1 MTVEILGRACVAPSA
16 KNVEQLFELLRREV
30 CAVSAIPD
38 ERWAKAR
45 FWHPSRGMPGKSYT
59 FSAGVLADVYDF
71 DPAVFGISAR
81 EASYMDPQQRLLLQ
95 TVWRALE
102 DASVSQAE
110 LQKERVGVYIG
121 ASSLDNGNLQV
132 EDPASG
138 GPHFMTGNT
147 LSIVSN
153 RISHILGLNGP
164 SMTIDTACSS
174 SLVALHQAER
184 ALLDGEIDTAIV
196 GGVNLL
202 LHPFSFIGFSQA
214 RMLSPEGLCRA
225 YSENGEGYVR
235 AEGAGVVVLRRTDR
249 ALSDG
254 SRSRATLVASGMNSA
269 GRTNGISLPSREA
282 QAQLLRSIY
291 DDNGI
296 DPRALAFIEGH
307 GTGTKVGDPAEL
319 WAIGS
324 VLGKVRSQPL
334 LIGSIKSNIGHAEP
348 ASGVLGL
355 IKAVLSLENNYLPA
369 SLHAE
374 TLNDNVD
381 FDDLN
386 VEVNRTGRALPRT
399 EERRLAG
406 VNSFGFGGT
415 NVHVVISDPPSV
427 AEINVADEGGTFT
440 LSAHTQTAL
449 HTLLAEYNARFAVSS
464 DAEKADII
472 SATRN
477 RSKLKHRF
485 VAAGNS
491 AEDIA
496 NAVSS
501 YLYDGRD
508 AHSQMGEVPGRAVKT
523 AFVYA
528 GNGSQWAGMGVDAY
542 RENSAFKS
550 RFDHFSH
557 LFAER
562 AGIDIAALL
571 FADDLDQQ
579 LRDTRVAQPLLFA
592 VQAALTDCLVSFG
605 VKPDLVFGHSVGE
618 VAAAYAAGI
627 LSAEDATTVVSIRS
641 KHQHAL
647 AGMGTMAAVVMSEAA
662 AVTFAQRHGLHNI
675 MVAATNA
682 HNSVTISGPVE
693 EIKGF
698 KAAAQATRNAVH
710 ILDINYPFHHP
721 VIDGERDA
729 FLQEIP
735 SLTPQG
741 GHTTFISTVTGAE
754 IGGEQLDAR
763 YWWRNVREPIAFEAA
778 VNVALEAGC
787 NVFIE
792 ISPRPIL
799 SAYVTE
805 TAKQLS
811 ASAVV
816 LPTLARPGLA
826 DGIDPVERSAL
837 RGISHGVKVADV
849 GGRSRGITGI
859 DLPPLPFENAT
870 YRANMTSDAINV
882 FGRDGADGPY
892 TLLGWR
898 TDPNASV
905 WKNHIDALL
914 FPDLAGHVVDGKS
927 IMPGSAFIEIAVQA
941 ARGYYGT
948 PEVEITNLEIFRPLE
963 LRDNRM
969 AELLTRISPETGM
982 IEIASREYMSEDGWT
997 IHATARSRRSVGL
1010 SRKAEL
1016 NVVPLGKADAILA
1029 AEAYETA
1036 RRFGLDYAP
1045 CFQLLERAEVFGD
1058 RHILVNLR
1066 PAASPVHPHLTYGM
1080 DPVSTDAAFH
1090 GLVALFGTLTGEID
1104 GAPYIPVRFGAVRTA
1119 SSGQPIV
1126 RAIIHIQKFSANSLK
1141 ARIELLAEDGTLVAA
1156 LDDCRFRRTWLRQH
1170 STLDTVAFHYEAVA
1184 RQQTSSDTSSPAFAA
1199 LPANLFPNF
1208 AQAPAHEATL
1218 LLDAA
1223 VQRACHDI
1231 ALLLAGKDQT
1241 VSLSSLPG
1249 DPEFQ
1254 CFLSSSLYALEDA
1267 GIAQFIDT
1275 GWTIQPDSGL
1285 PPLSDLLNEIYR
1297 RFPQRVAESVLIN
1310 NAYRE
1315 TLERLAKGSYSEP
1328 VQSSSFLSDATL
1340 DHVRHH
1346 TALGRRREKLVIDA
1360 VHAALA
1366 DVQPGD
1372 GFTIVEAGAVSTAFS
1387 NRLADIAALKGARL
1401 VIVEPSDHLRR
1412 TLEIGFERN
1421 PSVDCLAPDDV
1432 SQLNR
1437 ADAVVSASGSLYGN
1451 FRQNSG
1457 LKDVL
1462 RTAASSAGRVA
1473 IAETSSSALSDFVF
1487 GLTENWFSGST
1498 TAEFPTGLFAS
1509 TSQWEDLLKECGFGT
1524 PAVTQSDSVEGGLL
1538 LVQAA
1543 TFTQAATGHVGASSF
1558 ASVFEVTQ
1566 SEGDSP
1572 ILSGGFSK
1580 PLLCPPDEARGAF
1593 DTLFAERLSYP
1604 LAVIF
1609 AVPEANAH
1617 SAGLQDAVLTLS
1629 AFAEAA
1635 RAHLRAQGSARV
1647 RLVVVAAGGSPVA
1660 SDQSD
1665 PDASGLWTFARVL
1678 QNEYEELDI
1687 FLLDATFSRSQT
1699 SDAVMSL
1706 LAYGGPEREWVCS
1719 ARTGLLSVVRAVPSY
1734 VSDAARKTS
1743 MFEAATIQQQTSGR
1757 VDSIVWTQDQVP
1769 VPGADEIVVKV
1780 AATGLNFRDVMWSMG
1795 LLPEEALED
1804 GFAGATIGMEMAG
1817 TVVAIGSAVTDLSLG
1832 DDVMGI
1838 GPKAFSTHM
1847 VVARDGVTKV
1857 PHGID
1862 LAAAATV
1869 PVAFLTAYYAMVE
1882 LGRVREGETIL
1893 IHGAAGGVGLAALQI
1908 AKLKGAKVI
1917 ATAGTVEKR
1926 RFLTLLGADHVFD
1939 SRSLAFVGDVLRVT
1953 DGEGVELVL
1962 NSLFAEAM
1970 ERSFE
1975 LVKPFGRFLEL
1986 GKRDYYSDRKLA
1998 LRPFRRNISYFGID
2012 ADQLL
2017 VKAPDLTRRIFADIG
2032 TLFSERKLT
2041 PLPYR
2046 AFHYDETGAAFRLM
2060 QNAGHIGKIVVRP
2073 PVQGQDHVQLF
2084 SNKALKLSSGVYLVV
2099 GGIGGFGL
2107 ETAKWLVSRGATHI
2121 ALCTRGGVAD
2131 RETLDAIAAW
2141 KASGIKA
2148 TVHACDVTVEASLN
2162 SLLTELRS
2170 YGPLKGVVHAAMVL
2184 NDGLISNL
2192 DREKNL
2198 AVIEVKA
2205 IGASNLDRMTRSDE
2219 LDIFLLFSSAT
2230 TMIGNPGQGNYV
2242 AANGYLEGLAR
2253 ARRRAGLPALAI
2265 GFGAIGDV
2273 GFLARNTNV
2282 SDILSRRLGKTALK
2296 ARGALGF
2303 VERVIVND
2311 TGAVD
2316 QAAVMIAE
2324 LDWASASALP
2334 ITAQP
2339 LFSAIPRNAAGG
2351 TSGGDGDQIDLAALV
2366 AGKSDEEAHAILH
2379 GFLAGEIAAI
2389 LKVAEDSV
2397 KAEKVLKDIGLDSL
2411 MAMELGVGFQQ
2422 KTGIDIPLS
2431 GMGDGATVGDIV
2443 QKLYEKVTANDNS
2456 DDADDAVTGTSLVE
2470 QLTDKHMAAV
2480 SDRKIGHNG

>member
-16 KNVEQLFELLRREV
+16 QNVEQLFELLRQEI
-30 CAVSAIPD
+30 CAVSIIPD

-45 FWHPSRGMPGKSYT
+45 FWHPMRGMPGKAYT

-71 DPAVFGISAR
+71 DPTMFGISAR
-81 EASYMDPQQRLLLQ
+81 EASYMDPQQRILLQ

-102 DASVSQAE
+102 DASVSLAE
-110 LQKERVGVYIG
+110 LQRERVGVYIG
-121 ASSLDNGNLQV
+121 ASSLDNGNLQI

-184 ALLDGEIDTAIV
+184 ALRDGEIDTAIV

-225 YSENGEGYVR
+225 YSNDGEGYVR
-235 AEGAGVVVLRRTDR
+235 AEAAGAVVLRRTDR
-249 ALSDG
+249 ALSEG

-291 DDNGI
+291 NDNGI
-296 DPRALAFIEGH
+296 DPESLAFIEGH

-324 VLGKVRSQPL
+324 VLGRARSQPL
-334 LIGSIKSNIGHAEP
+334 PIGSIKSNIGHAEP

-355 IKAVLSLENNYLPA
+355 IKAILSFENNYLPA

-381 FDDLN
+381 FAGLN
-386 VEVNRTGRALPRT
+386 VEVNRAGRVLAQGS
-399 EERRLAG
+399 ERRLAG

-415 NVHVVISDPPSV
+415 NVHVVISDPASAAKDGV
-427 AEINVADEGGTFT
+427 EDKGGVFT
-440 LSAHTQTAL
+440 LTAHTQSAL
-449 HTLLAEYNARFAVSS
+449 HALLEEYDARFAASS
-464 DAEKADII
+464 DTQKAALI

-477 RSKLKHRF
+477 RSMLKHRF
-485 VAAGNS
+485 VAAGKS
-491 AEDIA
+491 ALDIA

-501 YLYDGRD
+501 YLNDGHNAD
-508 AHSQMGEVPGRAVKT
+508 SQIGEVPGRTIQT
-523 AFVYA
+523 AFFYA
-528 GNGSQWAGMGVDAY
+528 GNGSQWAGMGIDAY
-542 RENSAFKS
+542 RENSEFKT
-550 RFDHFSH
+550 RFDHFSQ
-557 LFAER
+557 LFSSR
-562 AGIDIAALL
+562 AGIEITELL

-579 LRDTRVAQPLLFA
+579 LRDTRIAQPLLFA
-592 VQAALTDCLVSFG
+592 VQAALTDCLISYG

-627 LSAEDATTVVSIRS
+627 LSAEDATTIVSIRS

-647 AGMGTMAAVVMSEAA
+647 AGMGTMAAVAMSETASVA
-662 AVTFAQRHGLHNI
+662 FAQRYGLDNI
-675 MVAATNA
+675 KVAGTNS
-682 HNSVTISGPVE
+682 HNSVTISGPVD
-693 EIKGF
+693 EIKAF
-698 KAAAQATRNAVH
+698 KEAAQATRNAVH

-721 VIDGERDA
+721 LIDGERDA
-729 FLQEIP
+729 FLAEIP
-735 SLTPQG
+735 SVTPKR

-754 IGGEQLDAR
+754 IHGERLDAE
-763 YWWRNVREPIAFEAA
+763 YWWRNVREPIAFESA
-778 VNVALEAGC
+778 VNVALEFGC
-787 NVFIE
+787 NLFME
-792 ISPRPIL
+792 ISPRSIL
-799 SAYVTE
+799 SSYVTE

-816 LPTLARPGLA
+816 LPTLTRPGV
-826 DGIDPVERSAL
+826 GEGVDPVKRSAL
-837 RGISHGVKVADV
+837 RAISHGAKIEDV
-849 GGRSRGITGI
+849 EGRARGITGI

-870 YRANMTSDAINV
+870 YRPHPTSDGINV

-927 IMPGSAFIEIAVQA
+927 IIPGSAFIEIAVQA

-948 PEVEITNLEIFRPLE
+948 EEVEINNLEIFRPLE
-963 LRDNRM
+963 LRDSRM
-969 AELLTRISPETGM
+969 SELLTRISPETGV

-997 IHATARSRRSVGL
+997 IHATARSRISVGL

-1016 NVVPLGKADAILA
+1016 NIGDFGKAYAISA

-1058 RHILVNLR
+1058 RHIVVSLL
-1066 PAASPVHPHLTYGM
+1066 PAASPAHPYLSYGM

-1090 GLVALFGTLTGEID
+1090 GLVALFGSLTGEID

-1119 SSGQPIV
+1119 SSGQPIASAV
-1126 RAIIHIQKFSANSLK
+1126 IQIERFSANSLK
-1141 ARIELLAEDGTLVAA
+1141 ARIELLAEDGSLVAA

-1184 RQQTSSDTSSPAFAA
+1184 RRQLAPNPSSAMTATSLAGI
-1199 LPANLFPNF
+1199 FPSIPQ
-1208 AQAPAHEATL
+1208 AQADEATL
-1218 LLDAA
+1218 LLDAS

-1231 ALLLAGKDQT
+1231 ALVLTGQNGT
-1241 VSLSSLPG
+1241 VSVSSLPG
-1249 DPEFQ
+1249 DPAFQ
-1254 CFLSSSLYALEDA
+1254 CFLSSCLYTLEDA
-1267 GIAQFIDT
+1267 GIAQFTDA
-1275 GWTIQPDSGL
+1275 GWTIPPDSEL
-1285 PPLSDLLNEIYR
+1285 PPLGELLNEIYR
-1297 RFPQRVAESVLIN
+1297 RFPERVAETVLIN

-1315 TLERLAKGSYSEP
+1315 TLERVAAKFMVAP
-1328 VQSSSFLSDATL
+1328 QPSSFLSDATL

-1346 TALGRRREKLVIDA
+1346 TAIGRRREEFVISA
-1360 VHAALA
+1360 VKSALA
-1366 DVQPGD
+1366 DVVPGD
-1372 GFTIVEAGAVSTAFS
+1372 GVTIVELGAVSMAFS
-1387 NRLADIAALKGARL
+1387 SRLADMAALKGARL
-1401 VIVEPSDHLRR
+1401 VVIEPSDHLRR

-1421 PSVDCLAPDDV
+1421 PSVDCLAPDAAGTLDT
-1432 SQLNR
+1432 
-1437 ADAVVSASGSLYGN
+1437 ADFVVSASGSLYGQ
-1451 FRQNSG
+1451 FRQHSG

-1462 RTAASSAGRVA
+1462 RIAASSGGRVA
-1473 IAETSSSALSDFVF
+1473 IAEAPSSALSDFVF
-1487 GLTENWFSGST
+1487 GFTENWFADSAT
-1498 TAEFPTGLFAS
+1498 PEFPTGQFAS
-1509 TSQWEDLLKECGFGT
+1509 AIHWEDLLKECGFDA
-1524 PAVTQSDSVEGGLL
+1524 PNVDQPELAEGGLL
-1538 LVQAA
+1538 LVQAKSTMCNRSDKVIA
-1543 TFTQAATGHVGASSF
+1543 PGSASI
-1558 ASVFEVTQ
+1558 FELLQ
-1566 SEGDSP
+1566 SEGDIP
-1572 ILSGGFSK
+1572 LLPLGFSK
-1580 PLLCPPDEARGAF
+1580 TLLCPPDEPRAAF
-1593 DTLFAERLSYP
+1593 DSLFAESLAYP
-1604 LAVIF
+1604 LAF
-1609 AVPEANAH
+1609 MCTLPKEPSD
-1617 SAGLQDAVLTLS
+1617 SAGLQDIIATLS
-1629 AFAEAA
+1629 AFAETA
-1635 RAHLRAQGSARV
+1635 RAQARAQNVARI
-1647 RLVVVAAGGSPVA
+1647 RLLIVAAGGSPAA
-1660 SDQSD
+1660 SDQAD
-1665 PDASGLWTFARVL
+1665 PTASGLWTFARVL
-1678 QNEYEELDI
+1678 QNEYDEFDV
-1687 FLLDATFSRSQT
+1687 FLLDADTQGPTISN
-1699 SDAVMSL
+1699 AVLSL
-1706 LAYGGPEREWVCS
+1706 LAYDGLEREWVS
-1719 ARTGLLSVVRAVPSY
+1719 SSRTGVLSVVRAVPGH
-1734 VSDAARKTS
+1734 VSEAGRKVTT
-1743 MFEAATIQQQTSGR
+1743 FEAATIHQHTSGR
-1757 VDSIVWTQDQVP
+1757 VDSIVWTQDKVP
-1769 VPGADEIVVKV
+1769 VPNDGEVVVKV

-1817 TVVAIGSAVTDLSLG
+1817 TVVAIGSSVTDLSVG
-1832 DDVMGI
+1832 DAVMGI

-1857 PHGID
+1857 PQGID
-1862 LAAAATV
+1862 PAAAATV

-1882 LGRVREGETIL
+1882 LGRIREGETIL

-1953 DGEGVELVL
+1953 DGEGVDLVL

-2017 VKAPDLTRRIFADIG
+2017 VRAPDLTRRIFADIG
-2032 TLFSERKLT
+2032 TLFSDGKLT

-2046 AFHYDETGAAFRLM
+2046 AFNYDETGAAFRLM

-2073 PVQGQDHVQLF
+2073 PVQGQDHVQVF
-2084 SNKALKLSSGVYLVV
+2084 SDALLTLQPGVYLVI

-2121 ALCTRGGVAD
+2121 ALSTRGGVAD
-2131 RETLDAIAAW
+2131 HETLDAIAAW
-2141 KASGIKA
+2141 KASGVEV
-2148 TVHACDVTVEASLN
+2148 TLHACDVTIEASLEA
-2162 SLLTELRS
+2162 LLVELRS
-2170 YGPLKGVVHAAMVL
+2170 YGPIKGVVHAAMVL

-2192 DREKNL
+2192 DREKNR
-2198 AVIEVKA
+2198 AVIDVKA
-2205 IGASNLDRMTRSDE
+2205 VGASNLDRLTRADDLE
-2219 LDIFLLFSSAT
+2219 LFLLFSSAT
-2230 TMIGNPGQGNYV
+2230 TMIGNPGQANYV

-2282 SDILSRRLGKTALK
+2282 SDILSRRLGKAVLK
-2296 ARGALGF
+2296 ARAALSF

-2311 TGAVD
+2311 AGTVD
-2316 QAAVMIAE
+2316 QAAIMIAE

-2351 TSGGDGDQIDLAALV
+2351 ASGGDGDQIDLAALV
-2366 AGKSDEEAHAILH
+2366 AGKSHEEAHAILH

-2397 KAEKVLKDIGLDSL
+2397 KADKVLKDIGLDSL

-2443 QKLYEKVTANDNS
+2443 QKLYEKVTADVNADDTG
-2456 DDADDAVTGTSLVE
+2456 DDANSASLVE
-2470 QLTDKHMAAV
+2470 QLTDKHTATV
-2480 SDRKIGHNG
+2480 TDKKLGNNG

>member
-1 MTVEILGRACVAPSA
+1 
-16 KNVEQLFELLRREV
+16 LR
-30 CAVSAIPD
+30 
-38 ERWAKAR
+38 
-45 FWHPSRGMPGKSYT
+45 
-59 FSAGVLADVYDF
+59 
-71 DPAVFGISAR
+71 
-81 EASYMDPQQRLLLQ
+81 
-95 TVWRALE
+95 
-102 DASVSQAE
+102 
-110 LQKERVGVYIG
+110 
-121 ASSLDNGNLQV
+121 
-132 EDPASG
+132 
-138 GPHFMTGNT
+138 
-147 LSIVSN
+147 
-153 RISHILGLNGP
+153 
-164 SMTIDTACSS
+164 
-174 SLVALHQAER
+174 
-184 ALLDGEIDTAIV
+184 DGEIDTAIV

-235 AEGAGVVVLRRTDR
+235 AEGAGAVILRRTDR

-291 DDNGI
+291 NNNGI
-296 DPRALAFIEGH
+296 DPNALAFIEGH

-324 VLGKVRSQPL
+324 VLGKGRSEPL
-334 LIGSIKSNIGHAEP
+334 PIGSIKSNIGHAEP
-348 ASGVLGL
+348 ASGILGL
-355 IKAVLSLENNYLPA
+355 IKAVLSLENDYLPA

-374 TLNDNVD
+374 TLNQNVD

-386 VEVNRTGRALPRT
+386 VEVNRAGRVLQRGS
-399 EERRLAG
+399 ERRLAG

-427 AEINVADEGGTFT
+427 VEAHVADEGGTFT

-449 HTLLAEYNARFAVSS
+449 HTLLEDYDARFAASS
-464 DAEKADII
+464 NAEKADII

-477 RSKLKHRF
+477 RTTLKHRF
-485 VAAGNS
+485 VAAGGS

-496 NAVSS
+496 TAVSS
-501 YLYDGRD
+501 YLDKGRD
-508 AHSQMGEVPGRAVKT
+508 ADSQIGEAPGKVVKT
-523 AFVYA
+523 AFFYA

-542 RENSAFKS
+542 RESSAFKS
-550 RFDHFSH
+550 RFDHFSE
-557 LFAER
+557 LFSER
-562 AGIDIAALL
+562 AGIDIGALL

-579 LRDTRVAQPLLFA
+579 LRDTRIAQPLLFA
-592 VQAALTDCLVSFG
+592 VQAALTDCLVGYG

-647 AGMGTMAAVVMSEAA
+647 AGVGTMAAVVMSETAA
-662 AVTFAQRHGLHNI
+662 IGFAQRHGLDNI
-675 MVAATNA
+675 TVAATNA

-698 KAAAQATRNAVH
+698 KAAAQATRNTVH

-721 VIDGERDA
+721 VIDGERGA
-729 FLQEIP
+729 FLAEIP
-735 SLTPQG
+735 SLAPQS
-741 GHTTFISTVTGAE
+741 GHTTFVSTVTGAE
-754 IGGEQLDAR
+754 LDGEQLDAT

-778 VNVALEAGC
+778 VTVALEAGC
-787 NVFIE
+787 NIFME

-799 SAYVTE
+799 SSYVTE

-816 LPTLARPGLA
+816 LPTLARPGVA
-826 DGIDPVERSAL
+826 DGIDPVKRSAL
-837 RGISHGVKVADV
+837 RGISHGAKVADGV
-849 GGRSRGITGI
+849 ARARGITGI

-870 YRANMTSDAINV
+870 YRPQTTSDGINV

-905 WKNHIDALL
+905 WKNHVDALL

-927 IMPGSAFIEIAVQA
+927 IIPGSAFIEIAVQA
-941 ARGYYGT
+941 ARSYYGT

-1010 SRKAEL
+1010 SRRTEL
-1016 NVVPLGKADAILA
+1016 NVVPLGKAHAIA
-1029 AEAYETA
+1029 ATEAYETA

-1058 RHILVNLR
+1058 RHIVVNLK
-1066 PAASPVHPHLTYGM
+1066 PAAAPVHPYLTYGM

-1104 GAPYIPVRFGAVRTA
+1104 GAPYIPVRFGSVRTA
-1119 SSGQPIV
+1119 SSGQPIAGAV
-1126 RAIIHIQKFSANSLK
+1126 IQIQRISANSLK

-1170 STLDTVAFHYEAVA
+1170 STLDTVAFHYEAVPR
-1184 RQQTSSDTSSPAFAA
+1184 RQIALDVASDATVPAIVNTFANM
-1199 LPANLFPNF
+1199 PETQAN
-1208 AQAPAHEATL
+1208 EATL

-1223 VQRACHDI
+1223 VQRACHNI
-1231 ALLLAGKDQT
+1231 ARLLAGDKGL
-1241 VSLSSLPG
+1241 VPLSSLPG
-1249 DPEFQ
+1249 APEFQ
-1254 CFLSSSLYALEDA
+1254 CFLSSSLYTLEDA
-1267 GIAQFIDT
+1267 GMAQFVDT
-1275 GWTIQPDSGL
+1275 GWTIGSESGL
-1285 PPLSDLLNEIYR
+1285 PPLNDLLNDIYR
-1297 RFPQRVAESVLIN
+1297 RFPERVAEAVLVN
-1310 NAYRE
+1310 NAYCE
-1315 TLERLAKGSYSEP
+1315 ALKRLAKGVHSDQAQP
-1328 VQSSSFLSDATL
+1328 TSFLSEATL

-1346 TALGRRREKLVIDA
+1346 TAQGRAREQLVLNA
-1360 VHAALA
+1360 LRTALA
-1366 DVQPGD
+1366 DVLPGD
-1372 GFTIVEAGAVSTAFS
+1372 GFTIVETGAVSTAFS
-1387 NRLADIAALKGARL
+1387 SRLADMAASHGARL

-1432 SQLNR
+1432 ASLDR
-1437 ADAVVSASGSLYGN
+1437 ADFVVSASGSLYGQ
-1451 FRQNSG
+1451 FRQHAG
-1457 LKDVL
+1457 LKDVF
-1462 RTAASSAGRVA
+1462 RTAATRAGRVA
-1473 IAETSSSALSDFVF
+1473 IAEAPSSALSDFAF
-1487 GLTENWFSGST
+1487 GLTENWFADSAT
-1498 TAEFPTGLFAS
+1498 PEFPTGQFAS
-1509 TSQWEDLLKECGFGT
+1509 ATQWEELLTECGFDAPNVEQCET
-1524 PAVTQSDSVEGGLL
+1524 AEGGLL
-1538 LVQAA
+1538 LVQATSSKTA
-1543 TFTQAATGHVGASSF
+1543 VSVGHPVASSF
-1558 ASVFEVTQ
+1558 ASVFELTQ
-1566 SEGDSP
+1566 SKTDGL

-1580 PLLCPPDEARGAF
+1580 DLNCPPDEARAVF
-1593 DTLFAERLSYP
+1593 DQLFAEKLSYP
-1604 LAVIF
+1604 LAIIF
-1609 AVPEANAH
+1609 GPQQARADSAV
-1617 SAGLQDAVLTLS
+1617 LQDAVVTLS

-1635 RAHLRAQGSARV
+1635 RAHLRAQNSARL
-1647 RLVVVAAGGSPVA
+1647 RLVIVAAGGSPAA
-1660 SDQSD
+1660 SDHAE

-1687 FLLDATFSRSQT
+1687 VLLDADPSAPTT
-1699 SDAVMSL
+1699 SKAVMSVL
-1706 LAYGGPEREWVCS
+1706 SYDGAEREWICN
-1719 ARTGLLSVVRAVPSY
+1719 ARTGLLSVVRAVPGY
-1734 VSDAARKTS
+1734 VSDAARKVTT
-1743 MFEAATIQQQTSGR
+1743 FEAATIQQQTSGR
-1757 VDSIVWTQDQVP
+1757 VDSIVWTQDKVP

-1817 TVVAIGSAVTDLSLG
+1817 TVVAAGSAVTDLSAG
-1832 DDVMGI
+1832 DAVMGI

-1857 PHGID
+1857 PAGID

-1882 LGRVREGETIL
+1882 LGRILEGETIL

-2046 AFHYDETGAAFRLM
+2046 AFNYDETGAAFRLM

-2073 PVQGQDHVQLF
+2073 PVQGQDHVQVF
-2084 SNKALKLSSGVYLVV
+2084 SHEPLKLPSGIYLVV

-2121 ALCTRGGVAD
+2121 ALSTRGGVAD
-2131 RETLDAIAAW
+2131 HETLDAIAAW

-2148 TVHACDVTVEASLN
+2148 TVHACDVTVEPSLASL
-2162 SLLTELRS
+2162 LMELRAH
-2170 YGPLKGVVHAAMVL
+2170 GPLKGVVHAAMVL

-2192 DREKNL
+2192 DREKNRT
-2198 AVIEVKA
+2198 VIDVKA
-2205 IGASNLDRMTRSDE
+2205 VGASNLDRLTRSDALE
-2219 LDIFLLFSSAT
+2219 LFLLFSSAT

-2253 ARRRAGLPALAI
+2253 ARRHDGLPALAI
-2265 GFGAIGDV
+2265 GFGAIGDT

-2324 LDWASASALP
+2324 LDWSSASALP
-2334 ITAQP
+2334 ITSQP
-2339 LFSAIPRNAAGG
+2339 LFSAIPRNVAGG
-2351 TSGGDGDQIDLAALV
+2351 SAGADGEQIDLAALV
-2366 AGKSDEEAHAILH
+2366 AGKSDEEAHTILH

-2397 KAEKVLKDIGLDSL
+2397 KADKVLKDIGLDSL

-2456 DDADDAVTGTSLVE
+2456 DDADDAVNGTSLVE
-2470 QLTDKHMAAV
+2470 QLTDKHTATV
-2480 SDRKIGHNG
+2480 SERKIGHNG

>member
-1 MTVEILGRACVAPSA
+1 MAPSA

-386 VEVNRTGRALPRT
+386 VEVNRAGRALPRT
-399 EERRLAG
+399 EEPRLAG

-415 NVHVVISDPPSV
+415 NVHVVISDPSSV
-427 AEINVADEGGTFT
+427 AQADVADEGGTFT
-440 LSAHTQTAL
+440 LSAHTQSAL
-449 HTLLAEYNARFAVSS
+449 HTLLEEYDARFAVSS
-464 DAEKADII
+464 DLEKAEII

-477 RSKLKHRF
+477 RSMLKHRF
-485 VAAGNS
+485 VAAGES
-491 AEDIA
+491 ADAIA
-496 NAVSS
+496 GAVSS
-501 YLYDGRD
+501 YLSEGRD
-508 AHSQMGEVPGRAVKT
+508 SHSQTGEVPGKTVKT

-550 RFDHFSH
+550 RFDFFSQ
-557 LFAER
+557 LFAQR
-562 AGIDIAALL
+562 TGIDIAALL

-592 VQAALTDCLVSFG
+592 VQAALTDCLVNYG

-647 AGMGTMAAVVMSEAA
+647 AGMGTMAAVVMSEPA
-662 AVTFAQRHGLHNI
+662 AVAFAQRHGLENI
-675 MVAATNA
+675 KVAATNT
-682 HNSVTISGPVE
+682 HNSVTISGPVD

-698 KAAAQATRNAVH
+698 KAAAQATRNTVH

-721 VIDGERDA
+721 VIDGEQEA
-729 FLQEIP
+729 FLLEIP
-735 SLTPQG
+735 SLTPRS
-741 GHTTFISTVTGAE
+741 GHTTFISTVTGSE
-754 IGGEQLDAR
+754 IDGEHLDAK

-778 VNVALEAGC
+778 VSVALEAGC
-787 NVFIE
+787 NVFME

-799 SAYVTE
+799 STYVTE
-805 TAKQLS
+805 TAKQIS

-826 DGIDPVERSAL
+826 DGIDPVKRSAL
-837 RGISHGVKVADV
+837 RGISHGAKVADID
-849 GGRSRGITGI
+849 GRTRGVTGI

-870 YRANMTSDAINV
+870 YRPNMTSDAINV

-927 IMPGSAFIEIAVQA
+927 IIPGSAFIEIAVQA

-1016 NVVPLGKADAILA
+1016 NVVPLGKAHAILA

-1058 RHILVNLR
+1058 RHIVVNLR
-1066 PAASPVHPHLTYGM
+1066 PAASPVHPYLTYGM

-1104 GAPYIPVRFGAVRTA
+1104 GAPYIPVRFGSVRTA
-1119 SSGQPIV
+1119 SSGEPIASAV
-1126 RAIIHIQKFSANSLK
+1126 IQIQRFSANSLK
-1141 ARIELLAEDGTLVAA
+1141 ARIELLTEDGTLVAA

-1184 RQQTSSDTSSPAFAA
+1184 RRQVSFDTSSHSAPT
-1199 LPANLFPNF
+1199 LPASLFSQVTHT
-1208 AQAPAHEATL
+1208 QADEATL

-1231 ALLLAGKDQT
+1231 ALLIAGEDDT

-1249 DPEFQ
+1249 DTEFQ
-1254 CFLSSSLYALEDA
+1254 CFLSSSLYTLEDA
-1267 GIAQFIDT
+1267 GIAQFVDT
-1275 GWTIQPDSGL
+1275 GWTIEPDSGL
-1285 PPLSDLLNEIYR
+1285 PPLGDLLNEIYR
-1297 RFPQRVAESVLIN
+1297 RFPGRVAETVLIN
-1310 NAYRE
+1310 NAYQE
-1315 TLERLAKGSYSEP
+1315 TLKRLEGQQSEHA
-1328 VQSSSFLSDATL
+1328 QSSSFISDATL

-1346 TALGRRREKLVIDA
+1346 TALGRRREQLVIDA
-1360 VHAALA
+1360 VTAALV

-1372 GFTIVEAGAVSTAFS
+1372 GVTIVEAGAVSTAFS
-1387 NRLADIAALKGARL
+1387 NRLADMVSFKGARL

-1421 PSVDCLAPDDV
+1421 PSVDCLSPDAVTHLERVDV
-1432 SQLNR
+1432 
-1437 ADAVVSASGSLYGN
+1437 VVSASGSLYGH
-1451 FRQNSG
+1451 FRQHSG

-1462 RTAASSAGRVA
+1462 RTAASSAGCVA
-1473 IAETSSSALSDFVF
+1473 IAETASSALSDFVF
-1487 GLTENWFSGST
+1487 GLTEDWFSDST
-1498 TAEFPTGLFAS
+1498 TAEFPTGLYAS
-1509 TSQWEDLLKECGFGT
+1509 ATQWEDLLKECGFDT
-1524 PAVTQSDSVEGGLL
+1524 PDVKQSDTDEGGLL

-1543 TFTQAATGHVGASSF
+1543 SSTKAAAGNVGATSF
-1558 ASVFEVTQ
+1558 ASVFEITQ
-1566 SEGDSP
+1566 SEAFTP
-1572 ILSGGFSK
+1572 ILSDGFSK
-1580 PLLCPPDEARGAF
+1580 ALHCSPDEARSAF
-1593 DTLFAERLSYP
+1593 DQLFADHISYP
-1604 LAVIF
+1604 LAIIF
-1609 AVPEANAH
+1609 ALPEGRSDA
-1617 SAGLQDAVLTLS
+1617 AGLQDAVLILS
-1629 AFAEAA
+1629 GFAEAA
-1635 RAHLRAQGSARV
+1635 RAHLRTQGNARV
-1647 RLVVVAAGGSPVA
+1647 RLVIVAAGGSPA
-1660 SDQSD
+1660 LSDLAD
-1665 PDASGLWTFARVL
+1665 PDASGVWTFARTL
-1678 QNEYEELDI
+1678 QNEYEELDVV
-1687 FLLDATFSRSQT
+1687 LLDAVSTGSMT
-1699 SDAVMSL
+1699 AKAVMSL
-1706 LAYGGPEREWVCS
+1706 LSYDGQEREWICH
-1719 ARTGLLSVVRAVPSY
+1719 ARTGLLSVVRAVPGFI
-1734 VSDAARKTS
+1734 SDAGRKVTN
-1743 MFEAATIQQQTSGR
+1743 FEAATIHQQTSGR
-1757 VDSIVWTQDQVP
+1757 VDSIVWTQDRVP
-1769 VPGADEIVVKV
+1769 VPGADEIVVEV
-1780 AATGLNFRDVMWSMG
+1780 SATGLNFRDVMWSMG

-1817 TVVAIGSAVTDLSLG
+1817 TVIATGAAVTDLSVG
-1832 DDVMGI
+1832 DAVMGI

-1857 PHGID
+1857 PEGID

-1882 LGRVREGETIL
+1882 LGRIREGETIL

-1939 SRSLAFVGDVLRVT
+1939 SRTLAFVGDVLRVT

-2032 TLFSERKLT
+2032 VLFSEGKLT

-2046 AFHYDETGAAFRLM
+2046 AFNYDETGAAFRLM
-2060 QNAGHIGKIVVRP
+2060 QNAGHIGKIVVCP
-2073 PVQGQDHVQLF
+2073 PVRGQDHVQVF
-2084 SNKALKLSSGVYLVV
+2084 SHEPLTLPPGVYLVV

-2107 ETAKWLVSRGATHI
+2107 ETARWLANRGATHI
-2121 ALCTRGGVAD
+2121 ALSTRRGVAD
-2131 RETLDAIAAW
+2131 QETLNAVTAW
-2141 KASGIKA
+2141 NASGIKA
-2148 TVHACDVTVEASLN
+2148 TVHACDVTVEASLQ

-2192 DREKNL
+2192 DREKNR
-2198 AVIEVKA
+2198 AVIDVKA
-2205 IGASNLDRMTRSDE
+2205 VGAGNLDRMTRSDDLE
-2219 LDIFLLFSSAT
+2219 LFLLFSSAT

-2265 GFGAIGDV
+2265 GFGAIGDT

-2316 QAAVMIAE
+2316 QAVVMIAE
-2324 LDWASASALP
+2324 LDWSSASALP
-2334 ITAQP
+2334 ITSQP

-2351 TSGGDGDQIDLAALV
+2351 SAGADGDQIDLAALV
-2366 AGKSDEEAHAILH
+2366 AGKSNEEAHVILH

-2397 KAEKVLKDIGLDSL
+2397 KADKVLKDIGLDSL

-2443 QKLYEKVTANDNS
+2443 QKLYEKVTANDNA
-2456 DDADDAVTGTSLVE
+2456 DDADDAANGTSLVE
-2470 QLTDKHMAAV
+2470 QLTDKHTAAA